1 MHHNIRLREYIL
13 YYPARKLSISSG
25 ERSDPREKT
34 HLLLRALARNF
45 SLHPPNGKLAR
56 KLFLCEYYI
65 DVTPRAGTN
74 KIQSNPVN
82 KDTERAIESVPVKRG
97 VRIKLVEFNEN
108 VRAFFPQGQSKLSV
122 IIRCPY

>member
-13 YYPARKLSISSG
+13 CYPARKLSISSG

-34 HLLLRALARNF
+34 HLLLLARNF

-56 KLFLCEYYI
+56 RLFLCEYYI

-74 KIQSNPVN
+74 KIQSNTVN
-82 KDTERAIESVPVKRG
+82 TDTERAIEGVPVKRG
-97 VRIKLVEFNEN
+97 VSIKRVEFREN
-108 VRAFFPQGQSKLSV
+108 VRAFFPQVRSKLSV
-122 IIRCPY
+122 VMRCPY

>member
-13 YYPARKLSISSG
+13 CYPARKLSISSG

>member
-1 MHHNIRLREYIL
+1 MASEATH
-13 YYPARKLSISSG
+13 ARKRISSCV
-25 ERSDPREKT
+25 P
-34 HLLLRALARNF
+34 LARNF

-82 KDTERAIESVPVKRG
+82 KDTERAIESVPVKRD
-97 VRIKLVEFNEN
+97 VRIKLVEFKEN
-108 VRAFFPQGQSKLSV
+108 VRAFFSQGQSKLSV